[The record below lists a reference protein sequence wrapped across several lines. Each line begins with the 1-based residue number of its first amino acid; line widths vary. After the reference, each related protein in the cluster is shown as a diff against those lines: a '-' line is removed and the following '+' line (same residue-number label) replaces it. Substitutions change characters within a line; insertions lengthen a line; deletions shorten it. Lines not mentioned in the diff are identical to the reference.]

1 MKNSELKRKTY
12 LLNQKKEP
20 KHIFKSRKD
29 DYNYGFTNEDQYS
42 TIGNGGQR
50 LQNNSYLLT
59 APSNNEDSGSPYSPS
74 GASYTDNSYNSL
86 PRNMAPGSILK
97 NGSLRSRNRAYGGTY
112 LHTVSGCTV
121 WFYRNSDKLPILDVS

>member
-1 MKNSELKRKTY
+1 MKNSELKWKTY
-12 LLNQKKEP
+12 LLNRKKKL

-86 PRNMAPGSILK
+86 PRNMATGSILK
-97 NGSLRSRNRAYGGTY
+97 NGSLRSRNRAYLGGGGGKDFRVFWLY
-112 LHTVSGCTV
+112 
-121 WFYRNSDKLPILDVS
+121 F